1 MEKGE
6 IFDLGF
12 GEYAEYIEPLD
23 DTYNLVVFYTKE
35 RQKPF
40 ALKKFITKIEKG
52 YLEENCRRIGN
63 NERARL
69 LFVYGDVREENILE

>member
-23 DTYNLVVFYTKE
+23 EVCNLVVFYTKE
-35 RQKPF
+35 RQKPY
-40 ALKKFITKIEKG
+40 ALRKLITKIEKG
-52 YLEENCRRIGN
+52 FLEENCRKIGK
-63 NERARL
+63 NEKARL
-69 LFVYGDVREENILE
+69 LFVYGDVREERIIE